1 MNSYLDLVAKGLQ
14 SDVALLQVHRVVG
27 EVHVAADVKVHP
39 PAEPHHAVAVHPD
52 RLGGVVK
59 LRLPETIHSENC
71 HFIKVSKPDLDHFVD
86 ENVRPPELLVVVGDL
101 HEVVGGALGARE
113 ARKRRWIGGESGP
126 LLLQPQ
132 AAVIPESPG
141 SWLKI
146 WPVSRKCPRERC
158 WLPEADFEGDHHL
171 GVVYLYYVAFHVG

>member
-1 MNSYLDLVAKGLQ
+1 MNSYLDLVAKGLE
-14 SDVALLQVHRVVG
+14 SDVALLQVHGVVG
-27 EVHVAADVKVHP
+27 EVHVAADVEVHP
-39 PAEPHHAVAVHPD
+39 FAKPHHAVVVHLD

-101 HEVVGGALGARE
+101 HEEVWGALGTRE
-113 ARKRRWIGGESGP
+113 ARKRRWIGGEGGP

-132 AAVIPESPG
+132 ATIVPESPG
-141 SWLKI
+141 I
-146 WPVSRKCPRERC
+146 DIE
-158 WLPEADFEGDHHL
+158 
-171 GVVYLYYVAFHVG
+171 Y